1 MEKLNNIM
9 RTIIL
14 CILTMSSIVF
24 QAQNREPEAK
34 ALLDQVSAKVNSYEN
49 MVLDFKYVLDNSE
62 ENIHQETRGDVT
74 LVGDNYLLNILGIT
88 RIFDGDKL
96 ITISPEDEEVTI
108 SNYSKEE
115 DKSISVSE
123 MLTFYENGYNYK
135 MDIQQNIR
143 GRKIQFI
150 KLSPIDST
158 TEIKNILLGIDM
170 QTKHIYKLIQI
181 DSSGTSYTITVNS
194 FKTNQPISQNLFIF
208 DEEKYINQG
217 YYINKLE

>member
-1 MEKLNNIM
+1 MNFKAK
-9 RTIIL
+9 IIV
-14 CILTMSSIVF
+14 SIF
-24 QAQNREPEAK
+24 SLFLMISNLKAQNTK
-34 ALLDQVSAKVNSYEN
+34 SLLSEVSNKVKSYEN
-49 MVLDFKYVLDNSE
+49 IQIDFKYSL
-62 ENIHQETRGDVT
+62 ENTRENVKQDTKANIT
-74 LVGDNYLLNILGIT
+74 LKGDNYVLNMLGVT
-88 RIFDGDKL
+88 RIFDGK
-96 ITISPEDEEVTI
+96 TIYTIVPEDEEVTI
-108 SNYSKEE
+108 SNYSKKE

-123 MLTFYENGYNYK
+123 MLTFYENGYTYK

-150 KLSPIDST
+150 KLSPIDSN

-170 QTKHIYKLIQI
+170 QTKHIYKLIQV

-208 DEEKYINQG
+208 DEEKYVNQG

>member
-1 MEKLNNIM
+1 MNSMNFKAK
-9 RTIIL
+9 IIVSIFSL
-14 CILTMSSIVF
+14 FLMISSLK
-24 QAQNREPEAK
+24 AQNTQS
-34 ALLDQVSAKVNSYEN
+34 LLSEVSNKVKSYEN
-49 MVLDFKYVLDNSE
+49 IQIDFKYSL
-62 ENIHQETRGDVT
+62 ENTRQNVKQDTKANIT
-74 LVGDNYLLNILGIT
+74 LKGDNYVLNMLGVT
-88 RIFDGDKL
+88 RIFDGK
-96 ITISPEDEEVTI
+96 TIYTIVPEDEEVTI
-108 SNYSKEE
+108 SDYSKEE

-123 MLTFYENGYNYK
+123 MLTFYEKGYNYK

-150 KLSPIDST
+150 KLNPIDSN

-170 QTKHIYKLIQI
+170 QTKHIYKLIQV

>member
-1 MEKLNNIM
+1 MNFKTKIVVSIFSLFLTISNLKAQSIQSLLN
-9 RTIIL
+9 
-14 CILTMSSIVF
+14 
-24 QAQNREPEAK
+24 E
-34 ALLDQVSAKVNSYEN
+34 VSNKVKSYEN
-49 MVLDFKYVLDNSE
+49 IQIDFKYSL
-62 ENIHQETRGDVT
+62 ENTRENVKQDTRANIT
-74 LVGDNYLLNILGIT
+74 LKGDNYVLNMLGVT
-88 RIFDGDKL
+88 RIFDGK
-96 ITISPEDEEVTI
+96 TIYTIVPEDEEVTI

-181 DSSGTSYTITVNS
+181 DSSGTNYTITVNS
-194 FKTNQPISQNLFIF
+194 FKTNQPISQNSFIF
-208 DEEKYINQG
+208 YEEKYINQG

>member
-1 MEKLNNIM
+1 MNSKNFKTKIVVSIFSLFL
-9 RTIIL
+9 TI
-14 CILTMSSIVF
+14 SSLK
-24 QAQNREPEAK
+24 AQNIQS
-34 ALLDQVSAKVNSYEN
+34 LLSEVSNKVKSYEN
-49 MVLDFKYVLDNSE
+49 IQIDFKYSL
-62 ENIHQETRGDVT
+62 ENTRENVKQDTRANIT
-74 LVGDNYLLNILGIT
+74 LKGDNYVLNMLGVT
-88 RIFDGDKL
+88 RIFDGK
-96 ITISPEDEEVTI
+96 TIYTIVPEDEEVTI

-150 KLSPIDST
+150 KLSPIDSN

-208 DEEKYINQG
+208 DKEKYINQG

>member
-1 MEKLNNIM
+1 MNFKAK
-9 RTIIL
+9 IIVSIFSL
-14 CILTMSSIVF
+14 FLMISSLK
-24 QAQNREPEAK
+24 AQNTQS
-34 ALLDQVSAKVNSYEN
+34 LLSEVSNKVKSYEN
-49 MVLDFKYVLDNSE
+49 IQIDFKYSL
-62 ENIHQETRGDVT
+62 ENTRENVKQDTRANIT
-74 LVGDNYLLNILGIT
+74 LKGDNYVLNMLGVT
-88 RIFDGDKL
+88 RIFDGK
-96 ITISPEDEEVTI
+96 TIYTIVPEDEEVTI
-108 SNYSKEE
+108 SDYSKEE

-123 MLTFYENGYNYK
+123 MLTFYEKGYNYK

-150 KLSPIDST
+150 KLNPIDSN

-170 QTKHIYKLIQI
+170 QTKHIYKLIQV

>member
-1 MEKLNNIM
+1 MNSKNFKTKIVVSIFSLFL
-9 RTIIL
+9 TI
-14 CILTMSSIVF
+14 SSLK
-24 QAQNREPEAK
+24 AQNIQS
-34 ALLDQVSAKVNSYEN
+34 LLSEVSNKVKSYEN
-49 MVLDFKYVLDNSE
+49 IQIDFKYSL
-62 ENIHQETRGDVT
+62 ENTRENVKQDTRANIT
-74 LVGDNYLLNILGIT
+74 LKGDNYVLNMLGVT
-88 RIFDGDKL
+88 RIFDGK
-96 ITISPEDEEVTI
+96 TIYTIVPEDEEVTI
-108 SNYSKEE
+108 SNYNKED

-208 DEEKYINQG
+208 DKEKYINQG

>member
-1 MEKLNNIM
+1 MNSMNFKAK
-9 RTIIL
+9 IIVSIFSL
-14 CILTMSSIVF
+14 FLMISSLK
-24 QAQNREPEAK
+24 AQNTQS
-34 ALLDQVSAKVNSYEN
+34 LLSEVSNKVKSYEN
-49 MVLDFKYVLDNSE
+49 IQIDFKYSL
-62 ENIHQETRGDVT
+62 ENTRENVKQDTRANIT
-74 LVGDNYLLNILGIT
+74 LKGDNYVLNMLGVT
-88 RIFDGDKL
+88 RIFDGK
-96 ITISPEDEEVTI
+96 TIYTIVPEDEEVTI
-108 SNYSKEE
+108 SNYSKED

-150 KLSPIDST
+150 KLNPIDSN

-208 DEEKYINQG
+208 DKEKYINQG

>member
-1 MEKLNNIM
+1 MNFKAK
-9 RTIIL
+9 IIVSIFSL
-14 CILTMSSIVF
+14 FLMISSLK
-24 QAQNREPEAK
+24 AQNTK
-34 ALLDQVSAKVNSYEN
+34 SLLSEVSNKVKSYEN
-49 MVLDFKYVLDNSE
+49 IQIDFKYSL
-62 ENIHQETRGDVT
+62 ENTRENVKQDTKANIT
-74 LVGDNYLLNILGIT
+74 LKGDNYVLNMLGVT
-88 RIFDGDKL
+88 RIFDGK
-96 ITISPEDEEVTI
+96 TIYTIVPEDEEVTI
-108 SNYSKEE
+108 SDYSKEE

-123 MLTFYENGYNYK
+123 MLTFYEKGYNYK

-150 KLSPIDST
+150 KLNPIDSN

-208 DEEKYINQG
+208 DEEKYVNQG

>member
-1 MEKLNNIM
+1 MNSKNFKTKIVVSIFSLFLTISNLKAQSIQSLLN
-9 RTIIL
+9 
-14 CILTMSSIVF
+14 
-24 QAQNREPEAK
+24 E
-34 ALLDQVSAKVNSYEN
+34 VSNKVKSYEN
-49 MVLDFKYVLDNSE
+49 IQIDFKYSL
-62 ENIHQETRGDVT
+62 ENTRENVKQDTRANIT
-74 LVGDNYLLNILGIT
+74 LKGDNYVLNMLGVT
-88 RIFDGDKL
+88 RIFDGK
-96 ITISPEDEEVTI
+96 TIYTIVPEDEEVTI

-181 DSSGTSYTITVNS
+181 DSSGTNYTITVNS

>member
-1 MEKLNNIM
+1 MNSMNFKTKIVVSIFSFFL
-9 RTIIL
+9 TI
-14 CILTMSSIVF
+14 SSLK
-24 QAQNREPEAK
+24 AQNTQS
-34 ALLDQVSAKVNSYEN
+34 LLSEVSNKVKSYEN
-49 MVLDFKYVLDNSE
+49 IQIDFKYSL
-62 ENIHQETRGDVT
+62 ENTRENVKQDTRANIT
-74 LVGDNYLLNILGIT
+74 LKGDNYVLNMLGVT
-88 RIFDGDKL
+88 RIFDGK
-96 ITISPEDEEVTI
+96 TIYTIVPEDEEVTI

-150 KLSPIDST
+150 KLSPIDSN

-208 DEEKYINQG
+208 DKEKYINQG

>member
-1 MEKLNNIM
+1 MNFKAK
-9 RTIIL
+9 IIVSIFSL
-14 CILTMSSIVF
+14 FLMISSLK
-24 QAQNREPEAK
+24 AQNTQS
-34 ALLDQVSAKVNSYEN
+34 LLSEVSNKVKSYEN
-49 MVLDFKYVLDNSE
+49 IQIDFKYSL
-62 ENIHQETRGDVT
+62 ENTRENVKQDTKANIT
-74 LVGDNYLLNILGIT
+74 LKGDNYVLNMLGVT
-88 RIFDGDKL
+88 RIFDGK
-96 ITISPEDEEVTI
+96 TIYTIVPEDEEVTI
-108 SNYSKEE
+108 SDYSKEE

-123 MLTFYENGYNYK
+123 MLTFYEKGYNYK
-135 MDIQQNIR
+135 MDIQQNIQ

-150 KLSPIDST
+150 KLNPIDSN

>member
-1 MEKLNNIM
+1 MNFKTKIVVSIFSLFLIISNLKAQSIQSLLN
-9 RTIIL
+9 
-14 CILTMSSIVF
+14 
-24 QAQNREPEAK
+24 E
-34 ALLDQVSAKVNSYEN
+34 VSNKVKSYEN
-49 MVLDFKYVLDNSE
+49 IQIDFKYSL
-62 ENIHQETRGDVT
+62 ENTRENVKQDTRANIT
-74 LVGDNYLLNILGIT
+74 LKGDNYVLNMLGVT
-88 RIFDGDKL
+88 RIFDGK
-96 ITISPEDEEVTI
+96 TIYTIVPEDEEVTI

-181 DSSGTSYTITVNS
+181 DSSGTNYTITVNS

>member
-1 MEKLNNIM
+1 MNFKAK
-9 RTIIL
+9 IIVSIFSL
-14 CILTMSSIVF
+14 FLMISSLK
-24 QAQNREPEAK
+24 AQNTK
-34 ALLDQVSAKVNSYEN
+34 SLLSEVSNKVKSYEN
-49 MVLDFKYVLDNSE
+49 IQIDFKYSL
-62 ENIHQETRGDVT
+62 ENTRENVKQDTRANIT
-74 LVGDNYLLNILGIT
+74 LKGDNYVLNMLGVT
-88 RIFDGDKL
+88 RIFDGK
-96 ITISPEDEEVTI
+96 TIYTIVPEDEEVTI

-150 KLSPIDST
+150 KLSPIDSN

-208 DEEKYINQG
+208 DEEKYVNQG

>member
-1 MEKLNNIM
+1 MNFKAK
-9 RTIIL
+9 IIVSIFSL
-14 CILTMSSIVF
+14 FLMISSLK
-24 QAQNREPEAK
+24 AQNTK
-34 ALLDQVSAKVNSYEN
+34 SLLSEVSNKVKSYEN
-49 MVLDFKYVLDNSE
+49 IQIDFKYSL
-62 ENIHQETRGDVT
+62 ENTRENVKQDTKANIT
-74 LVGDNYLLNILGIT
+74 LKGDNYVLNMLGVT
-88 RIFDGDKL
+88 RIFDGK
-96 ITISPEDEEVTI
+96 TIYTIVPEDEEVTI
-108 SNYSKEE
+108 SDYSKEE

-123 MLTFYENGYNYK
+123 MLTFYEKGYNYK

-150 KLSPIDST
+150 KLNPIDSN

-170 QTKHIYKLIQI
+170 QTKHIYKLIQV

-208 DEEKYINQG
+208 DEEKYTKQG

>member
-1 MEKLNNIM
+1 MNFKAK
-9 RTIIL
+9 IIVSIFSL
-14 CILTMSSIVF
+14 FLMISSLK
-24 QAQNREPEAK
+24 AQNTQS
-34 ALLDQVSAKVNSYEN
+34 LLSEVSNKVKSYEN
-49 MVLDFKYVLDNSE
+49 IQIDFKYSL
-62 ENIHQETRGDVT
+62 ENTRENVKQDTRANIT
-74 LVGDNYLLNILGIT
+74 LKGDNYVLNMLGVT
-88 RIFDGDKL
+88 RIFDGK
-96 ITISPEDEEVTI
+96 TIYTIVPEDEEVTI
-108 SNYSKEE
+108 SDYSKEE

-123 MLTFYENGYNYK
+123 MLTFYEKGYNYK

-150 KLSPIDST
+150 KLSPIDSN

-170 QTKHIYKLIQI
+170 QTKHIYKLIQV

>member
-1 MEKLNNIM
+1 MNSMNFKTKIVVSIFSFFL
-9 RTIIL
+9 TI
-14 CILTMSSIVF
+14 SSLK
-24 QAQNREPEAK
+24 AQNTQS
-34 ALLDQVSAKVNSYEN
+34 LLSEVSNKVKSYEN
-49 MVLDFKYVLDNSE
+49 IQIDFKYSL
-62 ENIHQETRGDVT
+62 ENTRENVKQDTRANIT
-74 LVGDNYLLNILGIT
+74 LKGDNYVLNMLGVT
-88 RIFDGDKL
+88 RIFDGK
-96 ITISPEDEEVTI
+96 TIYTIVPEDEEVTI
-108 SNYSKEE
+108 SNYSKKE

-123 MLTFYENGYNYK
+123 MLTFYENGYTYK

-150 KLSPIDST
+150 KLSPIDSN

-208 DEEKYINQG
+208 DEEKYTNQG

>member
-1 MEKLNNIM
+1 MNFKAK
-9 RTIIL
+9 IIVSIFSL
-14 CILTMSSIVF
+14 FLMISSLK
-24 QAQNREPEAK
+24 AQNTK
-34 ALLDQVSAKVNSYEN
+34 SLLSEVSNKVKSYEN
-49 MVLDFKYVLDNSE
+49 IQIDFKYSL
-62 ENIHQETRGDVT
+62 ENTRENVKQDTKANIT
-74 LVGDNYLLNILGIT
+74 LKGDNYVLNMLGVT
-88 RIFDGDKL
+88 RIFDGK
-96 ITISPEDEEVTI
+96 TIYTIVPEDEEVTI
-108 SNYSKEE
+108 SDYSKEE

-123 MLTFYENGYNYK
+123 MLTFYEKGYNYK

-150 KLSPIDST
+150 KLSPIDSN

-208 DEEKYINQG
+208 DKEKYINQG

>member
-1 MEKLNNIM
+1 MNFKTKIVVSIFSLFL
-9 RTIIL
+9 TI
-14 CILTMSSIVF
+14 SSLK
-24 QAQNREPEAK
+24 AQNVQS
-34 ALLDQVSAKVNSYEN
+34 LLSEVSNKVKSYEN
-49 MVLDFKYVLDNSE
+49 IQIDFKYSL
-62 ENIHQETRGDVT
+62 ENTRENVKQDTRANIT
-74 LVGDNYLLNILGIT
+74 LKGDNYVLNMLGVT
-88 RIFDGDKL
+88 RIFDGK
-96 ITISPEDEEVTI
+96 TIYTIVPEDEEVTI
-108 SNYSKEE
+108 SNYSKED

-181 DSSGTSYTITVNS
+181 DSSGTNYTITVNS

>member
-1 MEKLNNIM
+1 MNFKAK
-9 RTIIL
+9 IIVSIFSL
-14 CILTMSSIVF
+14 FLMISSLK
-24 QAQNREPEAK
+24 AQNTQS
-34 ALLDQVSAKVNSYEN
+34 LLSEVSNKVKSYEN
-49 MVLDFKYVLDNSE
+49 IQIDFKYSL
-62 ENIHQETRGDVT
+62 ENTRENVKQDTRANIT
-74 LVGDNYLLNILGIT
+74 LKGDNYVLNMLGVT
-88 RIFDGDKL
+88 RIFDGK
-96 ITISPEDEEVTI
+96 TIYTIVPEDEEVTI
-108 SNYSKEE
+108 SDYSKEE

-150 KLSPIDST
+150 KLSPIDSN

-208 DEEKYINQG
+208 DEEKYTNQG

>member
-1 MEKLNNIM
+1 MKLMNFKT
-9 RTIIL
+9 TIVVSIFSL
-14 CILTMSSIVF
+14 LLTISSLK
-24 QAQNREPEAK
+24 AQNPQS
-34 ALLDQVSAKVNSYEN
+34 LLSEVSNKVKNYEN
-49 MVLDFKYVLDNSE
+49 IQIDFKYSL
-62 ENIHQETRGDVT
+62 ENTRENVKQDTKANIT
-74 LVGDNYLLNILGIT
+74 LKGDNYVLNMLGVT
-88 RIFDGDKL
+88 RMFDGK
-96 ITISPEDEEVTI
+96 TIYTIVPEDEEVTI
-108 SNYSKEE
+108 SDYIKEE
-115 DKSISVSE
+115 DKSISVSD

-150 KLSPIDST
+150 KLSPIDSS

-194 FKTNQPISQNLFIF
+194 FKTNQSISQNLFIF

>member
-1 MEKLNNIM
+1 MNSMNFKTKIVVSIFSFFL
-9 RTIIL
+9 TI
-14 CILTMSSIVF
+14 SSLK
-24 QAQNREPEAK
+24 AQNTQS
-34 ALLDQVSAKVNSYEN
+34 LLSEVSNKVKSYEN
-49 MVLDFKYVLDNSE
+49 IQIDFKYSL
-62 ENIHQETRGDVT
+62 ENTRENVKQDTRANIT
-74 LVGDNYLLNILGIT
+74 LKGDNYVLNMLGVT
-88 RIFDGDKL
+88 RIFDGK
-96 ITISPEDEEVTI
+96 TIYTIVPEDEEVTI
-108 SNYSKEE
+108 SNYSKKE

-123 MLTFYENGYNYK
+123 MLTFYENGYTYK

-150 KLSPIDST
+150 KLSPIDSN

>member
-1 MEKLNNIM
+1 MNSMNFKAK
-9 RTIIL
+9 IIVSTFSL
-14 CILTMSSIVF
+14 FLMISSLK
-24 QAQNREPEAK
+24 AQNTK
-34 ALLDQVSAKVNSYEN
+34 SLLSEVSNKVKSYEN
-49 MVLDFKYVLDNSE
+49 IQIDFKYSL
-62 ENIHQETRGDVT
+62 ENTRENVKQDTKANIT
-74 LVGDNYLLNILGIT
+74 LKGDNYVLNMLGVT
-88 RIFDGDKL
+88 RIFDGK
-96 ITISPEDEEVTI
+96 TIYTIVPEDEEVTI
-108 SNYSKEE
+108 SDYSKEE

-123 MLTFYENGYNYK
+123 MLTFYEKGYNYK

-150 KLSPIDST
+150 KLNPIDSN

-170 QTKHIYKLIQI
+170 QTKHIYKLIQV

-208 DEEKYINQG
+208 DEEKYTNQG

>member
-1 MEKLNNIM
+1 MNFKTKIVVSIFSFFL
-9 RTIIL
+9 TI
-14 CILTMSSIVF
+14 SSLK
-24 QAQNREPEAK
+24 AQNTQS
-34 ALLDQVSAKVNSYEN
+34 LLSEVSNKVKSYEN
-49 MVLDFKYVLDNSE
+49 IQIDFKYSL
-62 ENIHQETRGDVT
+62 ENTRENVKQDTRANIT
-74 LVGDNYLLNILGIT
+74 LKGDNYVLNMLGVT
-88 RIFDGDKL
+88 RIFDGK
-96 ITISPEDEEVTI
+96 TIYTIVPEDEEVTI

-150 KLSPIDST
+150 KLSPIDSN

-208 DEEKYINQG
+208 DEEKYVNQG

>member
-1 MEKLNNIM
+1 MNSMNFKAK
-9 RTIIL
+9 IIV
-14 CILTMSSIVF
+14 SIF
-24 QAQNREPEAK
+24 SLFLMISNLKAQNTK
-34 ALLDQVSAKVNSYEN
+34 SLLSEVSNKVKSYEN
-49 MVLDFKYVLDNSE
+49 IQIDFKYSL
-62 ENIHQETRGDVT
+62 ENTRENVKQDTKANIT
-74 LVGDNYLLNILGIT
+74 LKGDNYVLNMLGVT
-88 RIFDGDKL
+88 RIFDGK
-96 ITISPEDEEVTI
+96 TIYTIVPEDEEVTI
-108 SNYSKEE
+108 SDYSKEE

-123 MLTFYENGYNYK
+123 MLTFYEKGYNYK

-150 KLSPIDST
+150 KLNPIDSN

-170 QTKHIYKLIQI
+170 QTKHIYKLIQV

-208 DEEKYINQG
+208 DEEKYTNQG

>member
-1 MEKLNNIM
+1 MKSMNFKTKIVVSIFSILL
-9 RTIIL
+9 TI
-14 CILTMSSIVF
+14 SSLK
-24 QAQNREPEAK
+24 AQNVQS
-34 ALLDQVSAKVNSYEN
+34 LLSEVSNKVKNYEN
-49 MVLDFKYVLDNSE
+49 IQIDFKYSL
-62 ENIHQETRGDVT
+62 ENTRENVKQDTRANIT
-74 LVGDNYLLNILGIT
+74 LKGDNYVLNMLGVT
-88 RIFDGDKL
+88 RMFDGK
-96 ITISPEDEEVTI
+96 TIYTIVPEDEEVTI
-108 SNYSKEE
+108 SDFSKEE
-115 DKSISVSE
+115 DKSISVSD

-150 KLSPIDST
+150 KLSPIDSN

-194 FKTNQPISQNLFIF
+194 FKTNQSISQNLFIF
-208 DEEKYINQG
+208 DEEKYTNQG

>member
-1 MEKLNNIM
+1 MNSMNFKTKIVVSIFSFFL
-9 RTIIL
+9 TI
-14 CILTMSSIVF
+14 SSLK
-24 QAQNREPEAK
+24 AQNTQS
-34 ALLDQVSAKVNSYEN
+34 LLSEVSNKVKSYEN
-49 MVLDFKYVLDNSE
+49 IQIDFKYSL
-62 ENIHQETRGDVT
+62 ENTRENVKQDTRANIT
-74 LVGDNYLLNILGIT
+74 LKGDNYVLNMLGVT
-88 RIFDGDKL
+88 RIFDGK
-96 ITISPEDEEVTI
+96 TIYTIVPEDEEVTI

-181 DSSGTSYTITVNS
+181 DSSGTNYTITVNS